1 MKYSKGILSLL
12 VIAATGSSAAS
23 ADNANNQ
30 TTNDDRRRLSP
41 SDPIARILG
50 QGNGKDNAPGQAKKR
65 FKLAAKVAGS
75 ETGQLLE
82 VDVKEVTN
90 AITSATTMG
99 SSKLPIGK
107 DLDAIYVADNAGTDD
122 DTVAIIGVNPRTED
136 MHGIV
141 MPGKGKGKPMKISQ
155 KKGKD
160 VSSTFVCYIWSTA
173 LNVYEYDCVCV
184 VILCILSHIWCVH
197 FLFLIPFHHT

>member
-12 VIAATGSSAAS
+12 VIAASGSSAA
-23 ADNANNQ
+23 ADNATSKNNNIQ
-30 TTNDDRRRLSP
+30 TTKDDRRRLSP
-41 SDPIARILG
+41 SDPMARILG

-160 VSSTFVCYIWSTA
+160 VSSTFVCYI
-173 LNVYEYDCVCV
+173 
-184 VILCILSHIWCVH
+184 
-197 FLFLIPFHHT
+197 

>member
-12 VIAATGSSAAS
+12 VIAASGSSAA
-23 ADNANNQ
+23 ADNNNQ

-41 SDPIARILG
+41 SDPMARILG

-65 FKLAAKVAGS
+65 FKLAAKLAGS
-75 ETGQLLE
+75 ETGELLE

-122 DTVAIIGVNPRTED
+122 DTVAIIGVNPHTED
-136 MHGIV
+136 LHGIV
-141 MPGKGKGKPMKISQ
+141 MPGKGKGKPMKIAQ
-155 KKGKD
+155 KKGKE
-160 VSSTFVCYIWSTA
+160 VSSTYYVYLISA
-173 LNVYEYDCVCV
+173 LYVWDCVYFV
-184 VILCILSHIWCVH
+184 YYIHIYSYW
-197 FLFLIPFHHT
+197 

>member
-12 VIAATGSSAAS
+12 VIAASGSSAAA
-23 ADNANNQ
+23 ADNNQ

-41 SDPIARILG
+41 SDPMARILG

-141 MPGKGKGKPMKISQ
+141 MPGKGKGKPMKIAQ
-155 KKGKD
+155 KKGKE
-160 VSSTFVCYIWSTA
+160 VSVHIMYIFDPQS
-173 LNVYEYDCVCV
+173 LMYEYDCVCV
-184 VILCILSHIWCVH
+184 LGYYILSHI
-197 FLFLIPFHHT
+197 

>member
-1 MKYSKGILSLL
+1 MPFAIAIHEATPCTTSIDSPHLISLPSFKSMKYSKGILSLL
-12 VIAATGSSAAS
+12 VIAASGSSAAS

-41 SDPIARILG
+41 SDPMARILG

-107 DLDAIYVADNAGTDD
+107 DLDAIYVCRYRGY
-122 DTVAIIGVNPRTED
+122 R
-136 MHGIV
+136 
-141 MPGKGKGKPMKISQ
+141 
-155 KKGKD
+155 
-160 VSSTFVCYIWSTA
+160 
-173 LNVYEYDCVCV
+173 
-184 VILCILSHIWCVH
+184 
-197 FLFLIPFHHT
+197 